1 MKKIIPIILLLFSV
15 CSFLSAQTPKV
26 VFVVADW
33 HKGDQ
38 MEYVV
43 KKTKVKNGVEETV
56 WSNLILQVVDST
68 EEYYRIKATYTGKE
82 VSGYA
87 MLADSLKK
95 MVDDFLM
102 DEDTVVTLYY
112 RTDLTGTF
120 LEIENTQEILEHGLL
135 VAEKLLQGTGMD
147 ENTLQQAIQMMREMY
162 TEDMVA
168 TKVFPEIALLHSRL
182 GYMYSMKKPSKF
194 VTSFN
199 SPFGEVLGRGVT
211 TVTAYDPKESFCR
224 IETVSTMDQKQ
235 LKKAVKT
242 LLDRVAAMTGNALPK
257 KTFNSVKIDMS
268 DVTIYECTLEPAIP
282 THVEYTRTVKVDAPD
297 GSGDQMEQYVITR
310 KKGDLLFD

>member
-1 MKKIIPIILLLFSV
+1 MKKIIPIILLLFGV

-38 MEYVV
+38 MEYSV
-43 KKTKVKNGVEETV
+43 KKTKAKNGVEETV
-56 WSNLILQVVDST
+56 WSNLVLQVVDST
-68 EEYYRIKATYTGKE
+68 EEYYRIKATYSGKE

-87 MLADSLKK
+87 MLADSLRK
-95 MVDDFLM
+95 MVDDLLM

-120 LEIENTQEILEHGLL
+120 LEIENAQEILEHGMLL
-135 VAEKLLQGTGMD
+135 AEKLLQGTGMD
-147 ENTLQQAIQMMREMY
+147 DNTLRQTIQMTREMY

-182 GYMYSMKKPSKF
+182 GYMYSLKKPSKF

-268 DVTIYECTLEPAIP
+268 DVNIYECTLEPATP

>member
-1 MKKIIPIILLLFSV
+1 MKKIIPILLLLFGV
-15 CSFLSAQTPKV
+15 FTFMSAQTPKV

-38 MEYVV
+38 MEYNV
-43 KKTKVKNGVEETV
+43 KKTKAKNGVEETL
-56 WSNLILQVVDST
+56 WSNLALQVVDST
-68 EEYYRIKATYTGKE
+68 EEYYRIKATYSGRE
-82 VSGYA
+82 MFGYA

-95 MVDDFLM
+95 VVDDLLL
-102 DEDTVVTLYY
+102 DVDTVVTLYY

-120 LEIENTQEILEHGLL
+120 LEIEDAQGILNQGLL
-135 VAEKLLQGTGMD
+135 VAEKMLQGTGMD
-147 ENTLQQAIQMMREMY
+147 DNTLRQAVQMMREMY

-168 TKVFPEIALLHSRL
+168 TKFFPEIALLHSRL

-194 VTSFN
+194 VTSFS
-199 SPFGEVLGRGVT
+199 SPFGEILGRGVT
-211 TVTAYDPKESFCR
+211 TVTAYDPDSSFCR

-268 DVTIYECTLEPAIP
+268 DVTIYECTLEPATP
-282 THVEYTRTVKVDAPD
+282 TRVEYTRTVKVDAPD
-297 GSGDQMEQYVITR
+297 GSVDQLEQYVITQ
-310 KKGDLLFD
+310 KKGCLILD